1 MLYRSHF
8 LTHVCYDPTSYVWLG
23 MSLVPFGP
31 ANTCNDSVWPVLPNL
46 YLLERTGPLHRFLE
60 SPKVFFSLSYS
71 DMTLLFIVF
80 IASVSVFCERM
91 VRAFQVCKCPSNV
104 ISLSLSQL
112 LDSVSDLFTRD
123 VQRFSCLVKTSAK
136 SWVTWKWRLANAC
149 QYLINCMIMVGGRWF
164 GGRFNAPSAAAV
176 TMQRFCLAVVL
187 VAAKGRHIGRRILR
201 SHSNCFQLLSF
212 RRDFFSLIVLRLQFF
227 IAAANQMS
235 RHSSQ
240 MTNRRS
246 GLAVNFLGDQVSSLI
261 RGPG

>member
-8 LTHVCYDPTSYVWLG
+8 LTHVCYGPTSYVWLG

-31 ANTCNDSVWPVLPNL
+31 ANTCNDSVWPVLPKL
-46 YLLERTGPLHRFLE
+46 YLLERTGPLRYFLE
-60 SPKVFFSLSYS
+60 SPKVFFFQVIL
-71 DMTLLFIVF
+71 TWPFFLLFLLLPSVF
-80 IASVSVFCERM
+80 SVSEWYAHFRFVN
-91 VRAFQVCKCPSNV
+91 AQATWYPSLFRSFLTAYPT
-104 ISLSLSQL
+104 SLPE
-112 LDSVSDLFTRD
+112 V

-227 IAAANQMS
+227 
-235 RHSSQ
+235 
-240 MTNRRS
+240 
-246 GLAVNFLGDQVSSLI
+246 
-261 RGPG
+261 